1 MADVD
6 AQAAKNKTD
15 NNGKTETKGKAE
27 ARRAAVKANADKLA
41 KKTAAKPTGFFKSVS
56 IELKKVHW
64 PDKEKVV
71 KYTGVVFGVV
81 VVLGT
86 VIWVLDTAFSGVLSL
101 IVG

>member
-6 AQAAKNKTD
+6 AKAAKNKTD

-41 KKTAAKPTGFFKSVS
+41 KKTAAKPTGF
-56 IELKKVHW
+56 ELKKVHW
-64 PDKEKVV
+64 PYKEKVV
-71 KYTGVVFGVV
+71 KYTGVVFVVV

>member
-6 AQAAKNKTD
+6 AKAAKNKTENKD
-15 NNGKTETKGKAE
+15 KSENKGKAE
-27 ARRAAVKANADKLA
+27 ARRAAAKANADKLA

-81 VVLGT
+81 VVLGA
-86 VIWVLDTAFSGVLSL
+86 VIWVLDTAFSGALSL

>member
-1 MADVD
+1 M
-6 AQAAKNKTD
+6 
-15 NNGKTETKGKAE
+15 
-27 ARRAAVKANADKLA
+27 
-41 KKTAAKPTGFFKSVS
+41 
-56 IELKKVHW
+56 HW
-64 PDKEKVV
+64 PDKEKDV

>member
-6 AQAAKNKTD
+6 AKVTKTKD
-15 NNGKTETKGKAE
+15 EKKAE
-27 ARRAAVKANADKLA
+27 AKKAAEKAAA
-41 KKTAAKPTGFFKSVS
+41 KKAASKSPGFFKSVMV
-56 IELKKVHW
+56 ELKKVHW

-81 VVLGT
+81 IVLGA
-86 VIWVLDTAFSGVLSL
+86 VIWLLDTGFSAAISL

>member
-6 AQAAKNKTD
+6 AKAAKS
-15 NNGKTETKGKAE
+15 KTENKDKSATKGKAE
-27 ARRAAVKANADKLA
+27 ARRAALKANADKAA

-71 KYTGVVFGVV
+71 KYTGIVFGVV
-81 VVLGT
+81 VVLGA
-86 VIWVLDTAFSGVLSL
+86 VIWVLDTAFSGALSL